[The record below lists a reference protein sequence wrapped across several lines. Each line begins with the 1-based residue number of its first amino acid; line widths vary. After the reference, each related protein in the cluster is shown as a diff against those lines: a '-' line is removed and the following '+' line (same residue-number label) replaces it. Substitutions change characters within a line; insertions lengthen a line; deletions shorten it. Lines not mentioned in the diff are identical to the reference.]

1 MGERARFFKTFMQM
15 LLILKQAY
23 RQHGCSPEYTDLL
36 REFVVAGSTCAGFS
50 EAQRW
55 EILSE
60 DIDGLPIP
68 ITVHPFV
75 AAWPFE
81 VIQRNLRVNDR
92 RLEVCPGTPMC
103 CP

>member
-1 MGERARFFKTFMQM
+1 MQM
-15 LLILKQAY
+15 LRILKQTQ
-23 RQHGCSPEYTDLL
+23 RQHDCPLAYTGLL
-36 REFVVAGSTCAGFS
+36 REFVIAGSTCAGFA

-60 DIDGLPIP
+60 DTNGLPIP
-68 ITVHPFV
+68 ITVHPFI
-75 AAWPFE
+75 AAWPFK

-92 RLEVCPGTPMC
+92 RLEVCPGTFVF